1 MREKG
6 AAAEWQRPLF
16 VWVFEL
22 RPLFVG
28 RNEERDLLFL
38 EKVAKSRRPGSL
50 RRNPFDASLL
60 EREGAKET

>member
-1 MREKG
+1 MTKE
-6 AAAEWQRPLF
+6 AAAERQRPFLYGGF
-16 VWVFEL
+16 GL
-22 RPLFVG
+22 RPLFVV